1 MCVCVCVPPVTDF
14 TGGEAAHC
22 PLCPHTLCIIMFPVG
37 PYKSVRAQ
45 LKIAFSMTT
54 PTSTHVL
61 KREKEEEK
69 THTHTQTLFT
79 FLLNVYLIQQTAE
92 CTTVTEKNLIK
103 NKNSVKLRKAL
114 KTKKMQR
121 LTRMRVELGL

>member
-1 MCVCVCVPPVTDF
+1 MEDLIFGALKTLKGFCVRVCVCVPPVTDF

-69 THTHTQTLFT
+69 THTHKNTVHFFVECIFDTT
-79 FLLNVYLIQQTAE
+79 DCRVY
-92 CTTVTEKNLIK
+92 
-103 NKNSVKLRKAL
+103 NSDRK
-114 KTKKMQR
+114 KSD
-121 LTRMRVELGL
+121 